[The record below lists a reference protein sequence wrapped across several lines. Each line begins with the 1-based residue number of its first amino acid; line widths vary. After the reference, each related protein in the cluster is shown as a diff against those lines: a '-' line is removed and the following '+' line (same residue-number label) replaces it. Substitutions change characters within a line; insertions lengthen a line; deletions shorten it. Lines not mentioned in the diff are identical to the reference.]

1 MAPLAFREPNS
12 TDQLKLRGAME
23 MRSCPAR
30 SFKPR
35 MLCLTKRICMVQF
48 KSGSN
53 AASFGVR
60 QLAAAFLSFALL
72 AVTHRRIR
80 SLWNQSLTKC
90 NFCNSFILTFMQ
102 NAGGRG
108 VSPNFR
114 PSDPSNSL
122 CSASISFVLILL
134 RTLLHFFACSKNSTP
149 LFSIVSALFSKNP
162 GGGGT
167 PKDFQWVL
175 VGRRARSSWPSSRF
189 AECRIIW
196 GDLSCV

>member
-1 MAPLAFREPNS
+1 
-12 TDQLKLRGAME
+12 

-35 MLCLTKRICMVQF
+35 MLCLTKRICMVQL
-48 KSGSN
+48 KSGSI

-114 PSDPSNSL
+114 PSDLSNFL

-149 LFSIVSALFSKNP
+149 LFSIVSALLVKKPGVGVPLRKTSKRS
-162 GGGGT
+162 
-167 PKDFQWVL
+167 WLAEERVL
-175 VGRRARSSWPSSRF
+175 LDPPAGLF
-189 AECRIIW
+189 AECRIFR
-196 GDLSCV
+196 DDSSCV